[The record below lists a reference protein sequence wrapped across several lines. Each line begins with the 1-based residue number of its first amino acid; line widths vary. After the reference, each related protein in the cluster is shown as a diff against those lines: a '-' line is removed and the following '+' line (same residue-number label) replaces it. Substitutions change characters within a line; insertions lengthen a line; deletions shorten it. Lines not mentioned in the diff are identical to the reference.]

1 MNKIIRIAALSSIF
15 LTLGLA
21 QTQVFARA
29 SSNIGHGTTCYN
41 YPVTQA
47 DGTVKYERRCHKRA

>member
-15 LTLGLA
+15 LTLGLV

-29 SSNIGHGTTCYN
+29 SSNVGGGMTCYN
-41 YPVTQA
+41 YPTTQA
-47 DGTVKYERRCHKRA
+47 DGTVTYQRLCFKRA